1 MPLNTD
7 DSIQIEQLY
16 ARYNTAIDT
25 GDGEG
30 FAQCFV
36 PDGIFNPGHAV
47 LEGQEAISAF
57 ANDTHKNMPKMR
69 HNATNLVIDVDGDT
83 ATGSAFLIGY
93 LAAPEYKVI
102 ATGRYIDQLTRSSD
116 GWRFTDRQFT
126 MDQ

>member
-1 MPLNTD
+1 MISSPRIYIRTTREARRCHHRKPTTIEPID
-7 DSIQIEQLY
+7 FQARVRGEACDSATLY
-16 ARYNTAIDT
+16 ALGA
-25 GDGEG
+25 
-30 FAQCFV
+30 
-36 PDGIFNPGHAV
+36 
-47 LEGQEAISAF
+47 AF

-69 HNATNLVIDVDGDT
+69 HNATNLVIDGEGDT

-102 ATGRYIDQLTRSSD
+102 VTGRYIDQLTRTSD